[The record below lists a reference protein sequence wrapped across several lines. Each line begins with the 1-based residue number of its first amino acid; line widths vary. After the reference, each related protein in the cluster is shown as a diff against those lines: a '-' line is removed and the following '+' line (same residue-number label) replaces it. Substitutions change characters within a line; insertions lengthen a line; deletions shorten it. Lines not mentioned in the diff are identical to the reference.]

1 MPSVHFRAGVVVAV
15 TNSRRQLLAFERA
28 DLPGQWQLPQG
39 GIEVGEAAL
48 DAAARELFEETG
60 LRLDQVRLVAE
71 FPEWTVY
78 EWPDDVRDDG
88 RRLGQAQRWFTF
100 QVLDDAI
107 EPVPDGIE
115 FRDWRWVEPQWLV
128 DNVVAFRRP
137 HYARVLLA
145 PGTT

>member
-1 MPSVHFRAGVVVAV
+1 VVVAV